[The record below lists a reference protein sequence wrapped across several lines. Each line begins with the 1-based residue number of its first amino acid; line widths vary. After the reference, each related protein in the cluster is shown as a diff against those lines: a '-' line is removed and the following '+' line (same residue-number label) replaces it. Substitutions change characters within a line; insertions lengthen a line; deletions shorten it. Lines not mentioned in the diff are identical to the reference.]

1 MSISSIGS
9 TGGGGIGG
17 GLSASIGGMQ
27 GAMQKNAERA
37 ERIAKATLDEN
48 QGAQDITRDMAEM
61 HLDPAM
67 IKANV
72 AAVKSQDAMLGA
84 LLDIFA

>member
-1 MSISSIGS
+1 MSSIGI
-9 TGGGGIGG
+9 GGISGSAPS

-27 GAMQKNAERA
+27 KAMQQNAERA
-37 ERIAKATLDEN
+37 DRISKATLDES
-48 QGAQDITRDMAEM
+48 QGGGDITQDMAEM

-67 IKANV
+67 MKANA
-72 AAVKSQDAMLGA
+72 AAVKSHDAMLGA